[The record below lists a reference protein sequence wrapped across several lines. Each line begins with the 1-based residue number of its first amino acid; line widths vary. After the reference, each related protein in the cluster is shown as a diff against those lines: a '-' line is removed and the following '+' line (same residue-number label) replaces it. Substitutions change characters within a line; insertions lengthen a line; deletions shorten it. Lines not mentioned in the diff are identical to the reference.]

1 MESGTPEATLTVE
14 SFLREAS
21 DRVNSALD
29 RFLPREDQAPSELH
43 RAVRY
48 SVFAGGKR
56 LRPAL
61 CLAAFEACGGKGE
74 EILYAAAA
82 LEMTHTFS
90 LIHDDLP
97 SMDNDDFRRGRPT
110 NHKVFGEAMA
120 ILAGDSLLVYAF
132 ELLAKA
138 GNVGSMITMAQ
149 SLGMQGMLGGQV
161 LDIQS
166 EGRSV
171 GLDTV
176 DSIHRQKT
184 AALIAG
190 SLVMGAQIAEA
201 PEGVVEG
208 LRNFGMKIGLAFQ
221 IVDDV
226 LDLEQTTESLGKDA
240 KSDLARGK
248 ATYPSIIGIE
258 ASKEKAVSLV
268 REAVAELR
276 SLPVQPTVLERVAQY
291 IITRVH

>member
-1 MESGTPEATLTVE
+1 MESGIPEATLTVE

-29 RFLPREDQAPSELH
+29 RFLPREDQAPTELH

-61 CLAAFEACGGKGE
+61 CLASFDACGGKGE

-138 GNVGSMITMAQ
+138 GNVGSMVTMAQ

-166 EGRSV
+166 EGKAV

-176 DSIHRQKT
+176 ESIHRQKT

-190 SLVMGAQIAEA
+190 SLVMGAQIAGA
-201 PEGVVEG
+201 PHNVVEG

-248 ATYPSIIGIE
+248 ATYPSVIGIE
-258 ASKEKAVSLV
+258 ASKEKAFSLV
-268 REAVAELR
+268 QDAIAELR
-276 SLPVQPTVLERVAQY
+276 SLPVQPTVLEQVAQY
-291 IITRVH
+291 ITTRVH